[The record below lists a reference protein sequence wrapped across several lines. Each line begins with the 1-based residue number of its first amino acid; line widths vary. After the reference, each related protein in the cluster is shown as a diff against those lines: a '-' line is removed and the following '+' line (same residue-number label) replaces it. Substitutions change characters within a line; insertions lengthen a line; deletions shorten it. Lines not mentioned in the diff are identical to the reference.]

1 MTRCRKSVPGRGNSP
16 CKGLVTG
23 VPGVSQGGQCAQES
37 PSAKQGG
44 PGADGTRAGTDL
56 SRWLAPA
63 FKSPAG
69 CHEEQEMVLSFFFK
83 KNICSFG
90 YPRSSCNMWD
100 LVP

>member
-44 PGADGTRAGTDL
+44 PGADGTGRGPT
-56 SRWLAPA
+56 
-63 FKSPAG
+63 SPDGLPLPLNHRLVA
-69 CHEEQEMVLSFFFK
+69 MKNKKWFFLSFLK
-83 KNICSFG
+83 KIFV
-90 YPRSSCNMWD
+90 R
-100 LVP
+100 LVTPGLVATCGI